1 LESTF
6 RFAQQVDEGSVRI
19 GGRARQVG
27 DRVELGGDAEKALG
41 SRRRSHGAGP
51 PTLTVARCEAGVGSV
66 VIACPSAAEV
76 VAIAT
81 GAPTAHTTA
90 SAATR
95 ATREVLRIRI
105 IQRLVV

>member
-1 LESTF
+1 MKGVSGSAAVPD
-6 RFAQQVDEGSVRI
+6 RSVIVSSSVAMPRKPWAVDV
-19 GGRARQVG
+19 A
-27 DRVELGGDAEKALG
+27 AT
-41 SRRRSHGAGP
+41 GAGP

>member
-1 LESTF
+1 
-6 RFAQQVDEGSVRI
+6 
-19 GGRARQVG
+19 
-27 DRVELGGDAEKALG
+27 
-41 SRRRSHGAGP
+41 
-51 PTLTVARCEAGVGSV
+51 VGSV

-81 GAPTAHTTA
+81 GAPTAHTAA